1 MRQAPGAGLSL
12 KLAEFVTRMPRAQ
25 LPPAVL
31 HAAARVLLDA
41 TGVMRA
47 ASALPEVQ
55 PFVAEAREGG
65 QGVCSVLGTDVQAR
79 AELAALA
86 NGSMAHALDYED
98 TLDAAPLHPNASLVP
113 AILALAQSR
122 GLATGTAVLEA
133 IAVGCEIA
141 CRLAR
146 CLRRSLEEGGWY
158 PPPILGAWG
167 AVAGA
172 ARLLDLTPRQLLDA
186 WSLLLLQNSCAG
198 EIKHDRHTVLRA
210 VREAF
215 PAQISVQAARLALA
229 GVRGF
234 DAPLEGQSGFLQLFA
249 NGEYAADTLFHGLGE
264 HWHVQALSFKP
275 WPSCRGTH
283 AAIECA
289 LLLREEIAGDW
300 RQIHGVR
307 VEGSPV
313 HRMLA
318 EPLERKR
325 APQTAI
331 DAKFSLPFTVATAFV
346 KGRVDLDDFD
356 GQALQHRDVLGLAR
370 RASFELREDWAPE
383 SAVSGA
389 VQLTL
394 ADGRVMRR
402 EILQPRGSPA
412 NPLNDEALLLKF
424 VDCAG
429 RALHP
434 LATEQAMTLGRRIL
448 DLANC
453 SDGAAVLAGNLT
465 AT

>member
-1 MRQAPGAGLSL
+1 MSQAVAGLSL
-12 KLAEFVTRMPRAQ
+12 KLAEFVTRRPRAP
-25 LPPAVL
+25 LPPATL
-31 HAAARVLLDA
+31 HACARVLLDA

-55 PFVAEAREGG
+55 PFVAEARSGG
-65 QGVCSVLGTDVQAR
+65 AGNCSVLGTQVQAR

-98 TLDAAPLHPNASLVP
+98 TWDLAPLHPNASLVP
-113 AILALAQSR
+113 AVLALAQSHGPVS
-122 GLATGTAVLEA
+122 GLAMLEA
-133 IAVGCEIA
+133 IALGCDVA
-141 CRLAR
+141 CRLAH
-146 CLRRSLEEGGWY
+146 CLRRPLEEGGWY

-172 ARLLDLTPRQLLDA
+172 ARLLALTPRQLLDA

-215 PAQISVQAARLALA
+215 PAQIAVQVTRLALA

-234 DAPLEGQSGFLQLFA
+234 DAPLEGRDGFFRLFA
-249 NGEYAADTLFHGLGE
+249 DGEYDTDAVFHALGE
-264 HWHVQALSFKP
+264 QWHVQGLSFKP

-289 LLLREEIAGDW
+289 LQLREVIGGDW
-300 RQIHGVR
+300 RQIHLIR
-307 VEGSPV
+307 VEGGAV

-318 EPLERKR
+318 EPIERKR

-331 DAKFSLPFTVATAFV
+331 DAKFSLPFTVATALV

-356 GQALQHRDVLGLAR
+356 AQALQDRDVLGLGQ
-370 RASFELREDWAPE
+370 RASFALREDWT
-383 SAVSGA
+383 SGNAVSGA
-389 VQLTL
+389 VEITL

-402 EILQPRGSPA
+402 EILQPRGSPT
-412 NPLNDEALLLKF
+412 NPLGDEALLAKF
-424 VDCAG
+424 VECAG
-429 RALHP
+429 RAQHP
-434 LATEQAMTLGRRIL
+434 LPAAQAMACGRQIL
-448 DLANC
+448 DLANAA
-453 SDGAAVLAGNLT
+453 DGAAVVAGNPT